1 MAKITEQHLLG
12 LSEVELNALPFGI
25 IRLDKTG
32 KILYYNQA
40 QADLAHRTIATTVGL
55 NFFSDVAP
63 CAAIKSFQGRFSEFV
78 TAPGSR
84 IVPFEFLF
92 RFDWGAKKVSITMV
106 KRAEDDT
113 VFIVV
118 STAEAAKASDQA

>member
-1 MAKITEQHLLG
+1 MAKITERDIVG

-63 CAAIKSFQGRFSEFV
+63 CASVKSFQGRFNEFL

-92 RFDWGAKKVSITMV
+92 RFDWGTRKVSITMV

-113 VFIVV
+113 VFIE
-118 STAEAAKASDQA
+118 TAAEAAKAKD

>member
-1 MAKITEQHLLG
+1 VAKITEQDILG
-12 LSEVELNALPFGI
+12 LSEVALNALPFGI

-55 NFFSDVAP
+55 NFFSEVAP
-63 CAAIKSFQGRFSEFV
+63 CAAVKSFQGRFNEFV

-92 RFDWGAKKVSITMV
+92 RFDWGTRKVSITMV
-106 KRAEDDT
+106 KRAEDAT

-118 STAEAAKASDQA
+118 STAEAAKASD